1 MLVIGL
7 TGLIGSGKTTIA
19 NIFAKKGVH
28 IVDTDLIAHQLT
40 STGGKALPFIRQ
52 VFGAGVFDSDGS
64 LNRGKL
70 RKIVFSDTDRRLELE
85 SILHP
90 MIKAEAF
97 SELNQ
102 NKHALYCI
110 IVVPLLFKTQTYLE
124 LTKRNIFVD
133 CEYKEL
139 VKRLK
144 ERSGLTQCEVDQILA
159 SQVVRERQIELADD
173 IIENNGNIEE
183 LLLKVAQLHEKYML
197 LR

>member
-19 NIFAKKGVH
+19 DLFAKKGVH

-40 STGGKALPFIRQ
+40 SHRGKALPFIRKF
-52 VFGAGVFDSDGS
+52 FGEGVFNPDGS
-64 LNRGKL
+64 LNRAML
-70 RKIVFSDTDRRLELE
+70 RKIVFSDTDKRLELE

-90 MIKAEAF
+90 MIKTEAI
-97 SELNQ
+97 SELNR
-102 NKHALYCI
+102 NKHALYSI
-110 IVVPLLFKTQTYLE
+110 IVVPLLFKSKNYLE

-139 VKRLK
+139 VKRLR
-144 ERSGLTQCEVDQILA
+144 ERSGLTQSEVDQILA
-159 SQVVRERQIELADD
+159 SQVMREKQIELADD
-173 IIENNGNIEE
+173 VIENNGNIEE
-183 LLLKVAQLHEKYML
+183 LLFKVAQLHEKYML